1 MAMLGR
7 RPINSNR
14 EKQQQQEL
22 VEREERRSK
31 QQITRLVENPQDQS
45 RHKRRKHI
53 FSLVGVEQMR
63 ESTAVQVLQG
73 ESDIV
78 SKGRS
83 SILVSVVMA
92 KKRVELFGIACMA
105 WYGIIMACSIHAF
118 LIVYLLLYHL
128 RIPGKPS
135 YVCLLF
141 KRFSIYEKQ
150 ERERGVVCIIIQRSL
165 IYDGKK

>member
-22 VEREERRSK
+22 AEKRRSK

-53 FSLVGVEQMR
+53 FSLVGAEQMR

-92 KKRVELFGIACMA
+92 KKGLNYLVLYVWHGMALLWRVAYKHF
-105 WYGIIMACSIHAF
+105 
-118 LIVYLLLYHL
+118 
-128 RIPGKPS
+128 
-135 YVCLLF
+135 
-141 KRFSIYEKQ
+141 
-150 ERERGVVCIIIQRSL
+150 
-165 IYDGKK
+165 

>member
-1 MAMLGR
+1 MLGR

-22 VEREERRSK
+22 VERRSK

-53 FSLVGVEQMR
+53 FSVAVAEHMR
-63 ESTAVQVLQG
+63 KSTAVQVLQG

-83 SILVSVVMA
+83 SISVSAVMA
-92 KKRVELFGIACMA
+92 KKGLNYLVLYVWRGMALLWRV
-105 WYGIIMACSIHAF
+105 
-118 LIVYLLLYHL
+118 VYKH
-128 RIPGKPS
+128 
-135 YVCLLF
+135 F
-141 KRFSIYEKQ
+141 
-150 ERERGVVCIIIQRSL
+150 
-165 IYDGKK
+165 